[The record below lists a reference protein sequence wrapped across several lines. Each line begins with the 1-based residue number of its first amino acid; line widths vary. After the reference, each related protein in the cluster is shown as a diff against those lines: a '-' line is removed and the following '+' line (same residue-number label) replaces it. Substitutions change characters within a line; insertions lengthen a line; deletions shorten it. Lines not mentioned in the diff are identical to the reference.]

1 MLNLKHVTCM
11 SLFLIYW
18 IENYQIG
25 FYQTIHDYQFSP
37 FEGHH
42 ANKFFYNIVKVTVS
56 HVPFIIQSFLN
67 HTDGWST
74 LFLTSMKSSFYTG
87 IHITRIFSNFATDS
101 FHHIHLRSEKLGLFF
116 KPEVIQ
122 TYLRKWKNLVCTS
135 FVIICGYLVIRGKS
149 EET

>member
-1 MLNLKHVTCM
+1 MHVSIFNLLNWFRKLLNRILSNNTWL
-11 SLFLIYW
+11 SILSFW
-18 IENYQIG
+18 R
-25 FYQTIHDYQFSP
+25 TS
-37 FEGHH
+37 
-42 ANKFFYNIVKVTVS
+42 NKIFYNIVKVTVS

-101 FHHIHLRSEKLGLFF
+101 FHHIHLRSEKLGVFF